1 MREVATMI
9 QVGIAELKAHLSEFL
24 VRVQQGE
31 EIVVADRGRPVARL
45 VPAVWSGADQPDSQL
60 FDLQRRG
67 LVRVGTGTLPDEF
80 WEIER
85 PSDPRGLVAAALEE
99 ERAEGY

>member
-1 MREVATMI
+1 VI

-45 VPAVWSGADQPDSQL
+45 VPAFSNGGQQLDSQL
-60 FDLQRRG
+60 LDLQRRG
-67 LVRVGTGTLPDEF
+67 LVRIGAGTLPDEF

>member
-1 MREVATMI
+1 MI

-45 VPAVWSGADQPDSQL
+45 IPAVWSSGDQPDSQL
-60 FDLQRRG
+60 LDLQRRG
-67 LVRVGTGTLPDEF
+67 LIRIGAGTLPDEF

-85 PSDPRGLVAAALEE
+85 PSDPRGLVGVALEE